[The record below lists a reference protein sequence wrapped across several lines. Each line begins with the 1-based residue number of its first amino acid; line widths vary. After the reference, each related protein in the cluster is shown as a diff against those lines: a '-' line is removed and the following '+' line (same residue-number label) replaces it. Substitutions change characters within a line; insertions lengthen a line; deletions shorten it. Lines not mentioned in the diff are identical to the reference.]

1 MIPWLHHIITITIT
15 IIQTHNTPLL
25 AHFLHPLLWVQ
36 STTALNLF
44 FELVLTPCISHTS
57 VLGIYLWPS
66 KHKQWREKVDMRQ
79 TFQYLR
85 LVLLKQQPSLICCMC
100 PLYVCSTIGAGIWES
115 IVLLNSGL
123 ASCFTNDNR
132 PNTSGLS
139 VSKNHQETR
148 TIYFEKLFVSSQ
160 GTWVNTPLLRYI
172 MVKVKMNLVSA

>member
-1 MIPWLHHIITITIT
+1 MIPWLHHHITTIIIT

-25 AHFLHPLLWVQ
+25 AHFLHPLLWIQ
-36 STTALNLF
+36 STTAFKPRLWACSNTLY
-44 FELVLTPCISHTS
+44 TS
-57 VLGIYLWPS
+57 YIGSW
-66 KHKQWREKVDMRQ
+66 D
-79 TFQYLR
+79 
-85 LVLLKQQPSLICCMC
+85 LLYT
-100 PLYVCSTIGAGIWES
+100 YVCSTIGAGIWVS

-123 ASCFTNDNR
+123 ALCFTDDNR

-160 GTWVNTPLLRYI
+160 GTWVNTPLLRYL